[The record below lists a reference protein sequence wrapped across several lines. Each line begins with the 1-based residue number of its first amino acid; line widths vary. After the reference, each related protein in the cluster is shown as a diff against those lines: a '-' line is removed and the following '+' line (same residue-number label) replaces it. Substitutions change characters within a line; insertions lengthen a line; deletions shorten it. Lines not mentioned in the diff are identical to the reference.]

1 MHTYLKKNKRIE
13 EIIIKIEFILETIKF
28 SSFLLINKP
37 RYTTSIL
44 FI

>member
-28 SSFLLINKP
+28 SSFLLINEP
-37 RYTTSIL
+37 RYTSIL
-44 FI
+44 II